1 VTEKRQ
7 FLKTYP
13 SSFSVGVGCFPL
25 RESNGSIQT
34 RGAILD
40 KGVTNV
46 LLSISI
52 FVVLFSNKAQNY

>member
-1 VTEKRQ
+1 MQ

-34 RGAILD
+34 GGATYKDKTVIL
-40 KGVTNV
+40 
-46 LLSISI
+46 L
-52 FVVLFSNKAQNY
+52 

>member
-13 SSFSVGVGCFPL
+13 SSFSVAVGCFPL

-34 RGAILD
+34 GGATYNKTVILFI
-40 KGVTNV
+40 V
-46 LLSISI
+46 
-52 FVVLFSNKAQNY
+52 

>member
-13 SSFSVGVGCFPL
+13 SSFSVAVGCFPL

-34 RGAILD
+34 GD
-40 KGVTNV
+40 
-46 LLSISI
+46 
-52 FVVLFSNKAQNY
+52 LFHM